1 MRKKPKKGINVTLSE
16 EQFHRL
22 WRHQQRM
29 KRLRQRRAWDAEHLR
44 PITTKISPTEHE
56 RFKRLCAQRGTTIYA
71 ALQSAVRE
79 MLADY
84 E

>member
-1 MRKKPKKGINVTLSE
+1 VRKKPKKGINVTLSE